1 VLIEHSIYFN
11 GGIEIFFTMSIIDI
25 HNHGMCKVIYTSI
38 ILSLIIMVSS
48 AGLFGNDPI
57 MKPGFLVAVNN
68 ARAANQ
74 ADEEI
79 PLTFKSVIG
88 NWSLKY
94 SGNYGYNF
102 SFYSNYRALVVLY
115 LNMETLIFKGV
126 YTIEDGNKL
135 KINIYEMKE
144 EHRAGGV
151 KKGFV
156 KAKSSY
162 FLFGGNKIRKNGKE
176 TLNLRPLAIIIDGN
190 NSEGYFEPLIKLAK
204 S

>member
-1 VLIEHSIYFN
+1 MYRVL
-11 GGIEIFFTMSIIDI
+11 
-25 HNHGMCKVIYTSI
+25 YTPV
-38 ILSLIIMVSS
+38 ILSLIVIASS

-79 PLTFKSVIG
+79 PLTFKSIIG
-88 NWSLKY
+88 NWTLKY

-115 LNMETLIFKGV
+115 LNMETLIFKGI

-144 EHRAGGV
+144 EHRAGGI

-162 FLFGGNKIRKNGKE
+162 FLFGGHKIRKNGKE

>member
-1 VLIEHSIYFN
+1 MLIVRLIYFIFW
-11 GGIEIFFTMSIIDI
+11 IEIFFTMSIIDF
-25 HNHGMCKVIYTSI
+25 HNHIMYRVLYTSV
-38 ILSLIIMVSS
+38 ILSLIVIASS
-48 AGLFGNDPI
+48 AGLFGNDPSV
-57 MKPGFLVAVNN
+57 KPGIEVAVNN
-68 ARAANQ
+68 AWAANQ
-74 ADEEI
+74 ADEKI

-88 NWSLKY
+88 NWTLKY

-144 EHRAGGV
+144 EHRAGCI

-162 FLFGGNKIRKNGKE
+162 FLFSGHKIRKNGKE

>member
-1 VLIEHSIYFN
+1 MIYFISW
-11 GGIEIFFTMSIIDI
+11 IEIFFTMIIIAFHNHRMFKALCIPAILFLMVIKSFAGPFAIDI
-25 HNHGMCKVIYTSI
+25 ALQPGI
-38 ILSLIIMVSS
+38 I
-48 AGLFGNDPI
+48 
-57 MKPGFLVAVNN
+57 VAINN
-68 ARAANQ
+68 AKAETQN
-74 ADEEI
+74 EEEL

-88 NWSLKY
+88 NWTLKY

-144 EHRAGGV
+144 EHLSVGN

-162 FLFGGNKIRKNGKE
+162 FLFGGYKSRKNRKE
-176 TLNLRPLAIIIDGN
+176 TLYLRPLAIIIDGN